1 MVARPSRG
9 KRSGHLQP
17 LELSPN
23 ARVVLERRYLAK
35 DEQGRPTETPEEL
48 FQRVARTLAAV
59 ERTYGADERR
69 VAEIEERFYNL
80 MARLD
85 FLPNSPTLANAGRP
99 LGQLSA
105 CFVLPVEDSLEAIF
119 ETVKHAA
126 LIHQS
131 GGGCIAGDARVWTTF
146 CGIEPIAVLFNRAT
160 QDGRPG
166 VRHGA
171 GVAYD
176 VRDLNIHTVSMDP
189 RTGATGL
196 RQVTHVWRF
205 EVPADQQVTVRLRD
219 GGELQTSAW
228 HPFMVVRGTR
238 LVETR
243 ADALAPGD
251 VVLGPDAPDA
261 YWPWEQPRTVG
272 ELVIDAD
279 LGWLIGFTLGD
290 GSFGYVPALRQYRVR
305 WFSGTE
311 DVLARVQAT
320 LARRGIAVGIQRDRR
335 GLLSVST
342 LNQRF
347 VRDLLEACGLASIG
361 PKDARIRVPEVIAKS
376 PLAVVRAFVA
386 GLLDSDGYVDE
397 RGHVSYSTVSAEM
410 ADDLAALLALLG
422 FHPAVSAK
430 PPHGKGKRTT
440 YTVRVCTTAQT
451 ATLVRDIVPFMANR
465 RRAEMLG
472 HAPAGQGALRLPFHE
487 WRDALASLGLAGR
500 RGPGAPSPFAEELDR
515 WSCNERGRVSRA
527 ALERIA
533 DGLAAH
539 DAELS
544 ALVRRIARRG
554 LEVEAVEPAREA
566 KPFYDLTVAEWNTY
580 AAGRAGLAMVHNTGF
595 SFSRLRPEGSIV
607 RSTSG
612 VASGP
617 VSFMKVFDGA
627 TEAIKQGGMR
637 RGANMGI
644 LRVDHPDIDKF
655 IAVKADMVTLQ
666 NFNISVAVTERFMQA
681 LERDED
687 YELIDPRD
695 GRVVGTKSAREVWQR
710 LVENAWKNGDPG
722 VIFIDRINASKA
734 NPVPSYGP
742 IESTNPC
749 VTGDTLIYTAAGLR
763 RAADLAADGAP
774 VCVALPGHRRF
785 SVASP
790 VFRTG
795 RKPVFRLH
803 TAEGYELRLTADH
816 RVMTQ
821 RGWVAAQDLRPG
833 DRLQL
838 FSGKGGFGSG
848 GSLALG
854 RLLGWLVGDG
864 TFAGDRAVL
873 SFFGEEKRDL
883 APAFAAM
890 LQDVVPAPAG
900 RRQTY
905 PLDVVEVAGRDEAR
919 VRSAR
924 FMRIAAEHGLE
935 PGSKHKV
942 PESVLT
948 GSEEMQ
954 RGFLQALFTADG
966 HVSGQR
972 QKGLSV
978 RLTSVSRTLLQ
989 DVQRLL
995 LNFGIASQIYQDRRA
1010 EGPRRLPDGRGGHT
1024 VYETSAYHELVI
1036 ARDNLLRFASEIGFL
1051 SAAKQ
1056 SNLTAQLG
1064 AYRRGPYR
1072 ERFYARFTALV
1083 PDGEEDVYDL
1093 TEPETHSFVANGLV
1107 VHNCGEQPLYPYDSC
1122 NLGSINLARFVRE
1135 VNGRPEVDWERLGAV
1150 VPECVRFLD
1159 NVIDANRYPLPQI
1172 EEVSRRIRR
1181 IGLGVMGWA
1190 DLLYQLAI
1198 PYDSPEAMAL
1208 AERVMRFIQEKADEA
1223 SMQLAEERGPFP
1235 AWAESIYGPNAD
1247 TPYRNTKL
1255 RNATRTTIAPT
1266 GTISI
1271 IADCSSGI
1279 EPVFAL
1285 AFTRQHYLDP
1295 KNPKQPTK
1303 LTEVNRCFEAV
1314 ARREGFYSEDLIQYL
1329 AAGGRLAARPEVPDW
1344 VKRVFVTA
1352 HDITPEWHVR
1362 TQAAFQKHTDNAVSK
1377 TINFPHE
1384 ATVEDVALAYQLA
1397 YAMGCKGITIYR
1409 DGSREFQVLSH
1420 AKDKPEEQRAEPAA
1434 EWRPQRKRL
1443 PDERMSITHKF
1454 QVGEQEGYITVGLYE
1469 DGRPGEVF
1477 LRVSKQGSTVNGLME
1492 SLGQLTSIALQY
1504 GVPLE
1509 GLTAKMKNNRFEP
1522 SGMTSNRDIPHATS
1536 LVDYVFR
1543 WLEKRFVNP
1552 DMFTTGLLDPQAG
1565 GSHGHAPAPAMNG
1578 RGPTS
1583 PARDESGVGCPECG
1597 SLLHYAEGCMTCRA
1611 CGYTRCG

>member
-59 ERTYGADERR
+59 ERTYGADEQR

-131 GGGCIAGDARVWTTF
+131 GGG
-146 CGIEPIAVLFNRAT
+146 
-160 QDGRPG
+160 
-166 VRHGA
+166 
-171 GVAYD
+171 
-176 VRDLNIHTVSMDP
+176 
-189 RTGATGL
+189 
-196 RQVTHVWRF
+196 
-205 EVPADQQVTVRLRD
+205 
-219 GGELQTSAW
+219 
-228 HPFMVVRGTR
+228 
-238 LVETR
+238 
-243 ADALAPGD
+243 
-251 VVLGPDAPDA
+251 
-261 YWPWEQPRTVG
+261 
-272 ELVIDAD
+272 
-279 LGWLIGFTLGD
+279 
-290 GSFGYVPALRQYRVR
+290 
-305 WFSGTE
+305 
-311 DVLARVQAT
+311 
-320 LARRGIAVGIQRDRR
+320 
-335 GLLSVST
+335 
-342 LNQRF
+342 
-347 VRDLLEACGLASIG
+347 
-361 PKDARIRVPEVIAKS
+361 
-376 PLAVVRAFVA
+376 
-386 GLLDSDGYVDE
+386 
-397 RGHVSYSTVSAEM
+397 
-410 ADDLAALLALLG
+410 
-422 FHPAVSAK
+422 
-430 PPHGKGKRTT
+430 
-440 YTVRVCTTAQT
+440 
-451 ATLVRDIVPFMANR
+451 
-465 RRAEMLG
+465 
-472 HAPAGQGALRLPFHE
+472 
-487 WRDALASLGLAGR
+487 
-500 RGPGAPSPFAEELDR
+500 
-515 WSCNERGRVSRA
+515 
-527 ALERIA
+527 
-533 DGLAAH
+533 
-539 DAELS
+539 
-544 ALVRRIARRG
+544 
-554 LEVEAVEPAREA
+554 
-566 KPFYDLTVAEWNTY
+566 
-580 AAGRAGLAMVHNTGF
+580 TGF

-687 YELIDPRD
+687 YELVDPRD
-695 GRVVGTKSAREVWQR
+695 GRVVGTKSAREVWQH

-734 NPVPSYGP
+734 NPVPSLGP
-742 IESTNPC
+742 IESTNP
-749 VTGDTLIYTAAGLR
+749 
-763 RAADLAADGAP
+763 
-774 VCVALPGHRRF
+774 
-785 SVASP
+785 
-790 VFRTG
+790 
-795 RKPVFRLH
+795 
-803 TAEGYELRLTADH
+803 
-816 RVMTQ
+816 
-821 RGWVAAQDLRPG
+821 
-833 DRLQL
+833 
-838 FSGKGGFGSG
+838 
-848 GSLALG
+848 
-854 RLLGWLVGDG
+854 
-864 TFAGDRAVL
+864 
-873 SFFGEEKRDL
+873 
-883 APAFAAM
+883 
-890 LQDVVPAPAG
+890 
-900 RRQTY
+900 
-905 PLDVVEVAGRDEAR
+905 
-919 VRSAR
+919 
-924 FMRIAAEHGLE
+924 
-935 PGSKHKV
+935 
-942 PESVLT
+942 
-948 GSEEMQ
+948 
-954 RGFLQALFTADG
+954 
-966 HVSGQR
+966 
-972 QKGLSV
+972 
-978 RLTSVSRTLLQ
+978 
-989 DVQRLL
+989 
-995 LNFGIASQIYQDRRA
+995 
-1010 EGPRRLPDGRGGHT
+1010 
-1024 VYETSAYHELVI
+1024 
-1036 ARDNLLRFASEIGFL
+1036 
-1051 SAAKQ
+1051 
-1056 SNLTAQLG
+1056 
-1064 AYRRGPYR
+1064 
-1072 ERFYARFTALV
+1072 
-1083 PDGEEDVYDL
+1083 
-1093 TEPETHSFVANGLV
+1093 
-1107 VHNCGEQPLYPYDSC
+1107 CGEQPLYPYDSC

-1190 DLLYQLAI
+1190 DLLYQLAV

-1208 AERVMRFIQEKADEA
+1208 AERVMRFIQEKADAA

-1235 AWAESIYGPNAD
+1235 AWEESIYGPTAD

-1329 AAGGRLAARPEVPDW
+1329 AGGGRLAARPEVPEW

-1362 TQAAFQKHTDNAVSK
+1362 TQAAFQKYTDNAVSK

-1420 AKDKPEEQRAEPAA
+1420 AKDKHEEQRAEPAA

-1565 GSHGHAPAPAMNG
+1565 GSHGHSPAPAMNG
-1578 RGPTS
+1578 RGPS
-1583 PARDESGVGCPECG
+1583 SSARDESGVGCPECG